1 VTKNVSDGVEKD
13 VKSKVLEKPCV
24 VSVVSELKSFLDF
37 FFVPK
42 FES

>member
-24 VSVVSELKSFLDF
+24 VSELKSFLDF